1 MKTKGGTT
9 KRDGSLERR
18 YAEEEE
24 EEEEEASQIIYC
36 TLPKTI
42 SSLFSKSRE
51 SN

>member
-18 YAEEEE
+18 YAEEE